1 MRFFGKSIFNFL
13 MQNQTNNYSRRLR
26 FLLHFA
32 FFLSG
37 IATVLIGQIL
47 PVLFKKLSLNDN
59 HGGQLFIAQ
68 FVGSLT
74 GNFIYNFTVKR
85 FGFLF
90 SILLG
95 MLALASGCLVIN
107 ANSWSICLIG
117 FIVLGIGVGS
127 TLTAINMFIA
137 ETNPL
142 RQAEAL
148 NILNFFWGV
157 GAIISQPY
165 VAFLGAPE
173 SIFLPTSLLAGLFFL
188 TTVFVFFSS
197 RRAEQKQ
204 SFDETIQTVSTPI
217 WTNPTAWLITFFN
230 FIHVGIETG
239 IGGWLTT
246 YSVRFPENLSGSV
259 SATPVF
265 FLFFVIG
272 RGFASIFLKFLSVNK
287 FLLFS
292 LLTLLGGITFM
303 LLASNYWF
311 LLFGAAVAGFGTS
324 GIFPTNL
331 ARFTR
336 IFGESATRRAAP
348 FFICGG
354 FGGAFTTW
362 LIGYIS
368 YYSNN
373 LRSGIFV
380 LLASSL
386 ILIFLQITLSE
397 KSLPGVKS

>member
-1 MRFFGKSIFNFL
+1 
-13 MQNQTNNYSRRLR
+13 MQNQSPNSSRRLN

-37 IATVLIGQIL
+37 IATILIGQVL
-47 PVLFKKLSLNDN
+47 PVLSAKLSLNDN

-95 MLALASGCLVIN
+95 MLALAFGCLIIN
-107 ANSWSICLIG
+107 ADDWTICLIG
-117 FIVLGIGVGS
+117 FVILGVGIGA
-127 TLTAINMFIA
+127 TLTSINMFVA

-142 RQAEAL
+142 RVAAAL
-148 NILNFFWGV
+148 NVLNFFWGV
-157 GAIISQPY
+157 GAILSQPF
-165 VAFLGAPE
+165 AASLSSPT
-173 SIFLPTSLLAGLFFL
+173 SIFLPTVILAGLFLL
-188 TTVFVFFSS
+188 TTLIIFFSS
-197 RRAEQKQ
+197 REIGQKQ
-204 SFDETIQTVSTPI
+204 TRGEIIEIAATPI

-230 FIHVGIETG
+230 FVHIGIETG

-246 YSVRFPENLSGSV
+246 YSARFSEGDNLI

-272 RGFASIFLKFLSVNK
+272 RGFAFLFLKFLSINN

-292 LLTLLGGITFM
+292 LLTLSTGIVLM
-303 LLASNYWF
+303 LSAQNYPF
-311 LLFGAAVAGFGTS
+311 LLFGASVAGFGTS

-331 ARFTR
+331 ARFTQV
-336 IFGESATRRAAP
+336 FGESATRKAAP

-362 LIGYIS
+362 FIGYVS
-368 YYSNN
+368 YYANN

-380 LLASSL
+380 LLISSL
-386 ILIFLQITLSE
+386 ILIFLQIFLAR
-397 KSLPGVKS
+397 KNFLKD

>member
-1 MRFFGKSIFNFL
+1 
-13 MQNQTNNYSRRLR
+13 MQNQSNNFSRRLI

-37 IATVLIGQIL
+37 IATILIGQVL
-47 PVLFKKLSLNDN
+47 PVLSLKLSLTDS

-95 MLALASGCLVIN
+95 MLALAFGCLVIN
-107 ANSWSICLIG
+107 ANDWTICLAG
-117 FIVLGIGVGS
+117 FVILGIGIGA
-127 TLTAINMFIA
+127 TLTSINMFIA

-142 RQAEAL
+142 RQASAL
-148 NILNFFWGV
+148 NILNFFWGI
-157 GAIISQPY
+157 GAILSQPFT
-165 VAFLGAPE
+165 AFLGTPT
-173 SIFLPTSLLAGLFFL
+173 SIFLPTSVLAGLFFL
-188 TTVFVFFSS
+188 TTLAIFFSS
-197 RRAEQKQ
+197 RNIGQKQ
-204 SFDETIQTVSTPI
+204 SSGGTAELAASPI
-217 WTNPTAWLITFFN
+217 WTTPTAWLITFFN
-230 FIHVGIETG
+230 FVHIGIETG

-246 YSVRFPENLSGSV
+246 YSVRFPEGIGWI

-272 RGFASIFLKFLSVNK
+272 RGFASVFLKFLSINK
-287 FLLFS
+287 FLFFS
-292 LLTLLGGITFM
+292 LFTLSGGIILM
-303 LLASNYWF
+303 LIAQNYWF
-311 LLFGAAVAGFGTS
+311 LLFGASITGFGTS
-324 GIFPTNL
+324 AIFPTNL

-336 IFGESATRRAAP
+336 IFGESATRQAAP

-354 FGGAFTTW
+354 LGGAFTTW
-362 LIGYIS
+362 FIGYVS
-368 YYSNN
+368 FYSQN

-380 LLASSL
+380 LLISSL
-386 ILIFLQITLSE
+386 ILIFLQITLSG
-397 KSLPGVKS
+397 KTSLKAKV

>member
-1 MRFFGKSIFNFL
+1 
-13 MQNQTNNYSRRLR
+13 MQNQTNNNSRRLN

-37 IATVLIGQIL
+37 VATVLVGQVL

-68 FVGSLT
+68 FIGSLT

-90 SILLG
+90 SILFG

-107 ANSWSICLIG
+107 ANNWSVCLLG
-117 FIVLGIGVGS
+117 FVILGIGIGA
-127 TLTAINMFIA
+127 TLTSINMFVA
-137 ETNPL
+137 EKNPQ
-142 RQAEAL
+142 RQAAAL

-157 GAIISQPY
+157 GAILSQPY
-165 VAFLGAPE
+165 IAFLGTPTSAL
-173 SIFLPTSLLAGLFFL
+173 LPTFLLAGLFFL
-188 TTVFVFFSS
+188 TTILIFFSS
-197 RRAEQKQ
+197 RDGEPKQ
-204 SFDETIQTVSTPI
+204 SFEKTTEPVLTPI

-230 FIHVGIETG
+230 FVHVGIETG

-246 YSVRFPENLSGSV
+246 YSVRFPENLSGSI

-272 RGFASIFLKFLSVNK
+272 RGFASVFLKVLSINK

-292 LLTLLGGITFM
+292 LLTLSGGIVLM
-303 LLASNYWF
+303 LMAQNYWF
-311 LLFGAAVAGFGTS
+311 LLFGASVAGFGTS

-336 IFGESATRRAAP
+336 VFGESATRRAAP

-354 FGGAFTTW
+354 LGGAFTTW

-380 LLASSL
+380 LLVSSL
-386 ILIFLQITLSE
+386 ILIFLQTMLSGKTLLRF
-397 KSLPGVKS
+397 KN